1 MRESLS
7 RSLYSA
13 HLEDGRGERPIH
25 RVASLRAST
34 ALGSAL
40 FRWKW
45 GEDKRSWGVA
55 FILTLAWSSK
65 HLRIA
70 PRNPS
75 FPMLR
80 RAVKQALAEW
90 HSPKCRACQGLGMIH
105 VERHGGLV
113 GIDHTCPVCSGTG
126 AHRYSDTER
135 SHSLGLQN
143 LGKWTERIET
153 IHRRLTAQEIGVSVG
168 ARRELER

>member
-13 HLEDGRGERPIH
+13 HLEDGVGERPIH

-45 GEDKRSWGVA
+45 AGDKRCRGVA
-55 FILTLAWSSK
+55 FILTLAWASK
-65 HLRIA
+65 TLRIA
-70 PRNPS
+70 PHNPS
-75 FPMLR
+75 FPLLK
-80 RAVKQALAEW
+80 RAVKQALVEW
-90 HSPKCRACQGLGMIH
+90 HSPNCRACQGLGMIH

-113 GIDHTCPVCSGTG
+113 GVDHTCPTCGGAG
-126 AHRYSDTER
+126 AHRYSDLDR
-135 SHSLGLQN
+135 SQTLGLASI
-143 LGKWTERIET
+143 GKWTERIET
-153 IHRRLTAQEIGVSVG
+153 IRRRLSAQEIGVSVG